1 MKMKNNLFTY
11 ENIFKN
17 KNIIDKIKE
26 KRKSTQDII
35 NVSIKE
41 KENDNC
47 DVNNKDTQG
56 ETSSQKENEENIYMD
71 KNNINNKEVCKND
84 KNIDICQSLLCEDN
98 LEYTNNNVNGFN
110 NISED
115 TFLNFKLRKKKND
128 ISSLFDDNTYD
139 KEITYNEKGEKNEKD
154 DKRFDKSFDKSS
166 FFLSPSV
173 VIEPQEE
180 FSSYINSINNN
191 EMNNNN
197 NNSNNNNNN
206 NNMNNNPSNNNNSS
220 SNNRNNIFYDDI
232 QTFNAIDQT
241 QNKRNENFHINK
253 KESTESYFNN
263 DCKKDFLV
271 DKNYNDEYH
280 KEDINKYM
288 NNNEVEKLIT
298 DKEKQNNEY
307 KKKNGDNYHHGNN
320 INITEHINNDPL
332 IFYSHKTYLHDYNLN
347 DINNEHINNEN
358 ILNDKS
364 HEQEQNESDNNQKDY
379 NKITES
385 ISLNN
390 NMDNNSILWNNKND
404 RKGCEYSEG
413 RNISNENLKD
423 IFNNEQDKEHMKMD
437 IQNNYNNKYIYNDI
451 NIQGVHKNVHVS
463 FCFGNN
469 GTFFYSK
476 NSKIKYQYLINVI
489 EMNMNKK
496 RENHIYNEKKN
507 DQNNINSN
515 SNCNY
520 NKIIDSIDI
529 NHCHNNNM
537 EKFIYCIKN
546 FPGPFSRKSNKVDHK
561 IEEFLKGYININ
573 KSTSVNDNIFED
585 IQKNCLYN
593 YLLNILKKP
602 YLTNFNL
609 KAISIEKKNDTNK
622 NINHKGNNIISYFL
636 DNYQEKN
643 DIKDNLYSSDYF
655 NDDDDDDEDGDS
667 LSNNEMD
674 EFDINEYVK
683 NDSNKIK
690 KYDETRNNNHINM
703 YNHTNNNNNN
713 IIMNNHLYNDNIKY
727 MYQMNNNV
735 DKKKNVLNND
745 EKKCYTDVYE
755 NNKNI
760 NDICINNN
768 TFLFFDFIN
777 KEFIMELYKLENKNE
792 RITHDD
798 IYLLYFHMCIYN
810 SKKATNVCIKK
821 ELYKYF
827 FLVLRKYNKK
837 KYYKML
843 DKYISYIKR
852 SINNELEMK
861 NDMKNIYKIDN
872 YNIYDEICTEA
883 FVFFLCILNKK
894 NMVFK
899 KNILVNYWYV
909 FYTLIFHNFIFQY
922 KENEIQFADYKEDII
937 NFFIYLIHLLYEKK
951 KNAEAQ
957 FLLLL
962 ISNNPFVFAFS
973 PCRQNDDNHLKDI
986 NNIHNA
992 NTRSNKIYSDNI
1004 YGNNN
1009 NNNMNNNN
1017 NNNDNYI
1024 HSNNIHNNNIHN
1036 NNIHNN
1042 NIHSNNIHSNN
1053 ISSNNISSNNIN
1065 SNNIHSNNSPSHNN
1079 NYIHSNN
1086 FYNHSNIEES
1096 NTVGYC
1102 GLLNCHFD
1110 IMCFQVCDIYE
1121 YMCRY
1126 EKDDFFFEQL
1136 IFYKIIYA
1144 YILLEYGILS
1154 QAQRY
1159 VEILYYYIDVIKN
1172 DRKKNSYLLYLYD
1185 TLLEKTKYIFTTTNK
1200 DIISLQRK
1208 SCVPNDD
1215 VIYTYKFIS
1224 KTGVT
1229 TTIPKDNMYEHMM
1242 DRNHSNNIKAY
1253 VNNNNMNDTN
1263 VNYINGYTTI
1273 NTDVSAFNNSPVHD
1287 RNKTVHVQTQEN
1299 INEYFNI
1306 KTNRIG
1312 TDHLEKKN
1320 VYSNIKEEKLNT
1332 SMFNIFKSNYNNQ
1345 SYNENENIQSC
1356 DMLNGDS
1363 RTNINED
1370 SSIVDIQKGSSSV
1383 HQTIN
1388 NNIYHN
1394 NNMYHNNNNNIY
1406 HNNNNNIYHNNNNN
1420 IYHNNNNN
1428 IYHNNNNNIYHNNNN
1443 MYHHNNNKHYA
1454 YEHASSN
1461 VNPSSYYAAEQNETP
1476 YNFKIDNKNNTSGT
1490 NYNFSSV
1497 NSNTHHYLYNDI
1509 NNHISTHEKSTE
1521 GIYHYNVK
1529 NNNYDNNNHNN
1540 NSITSMYSQNFT
1552 NVVEQNNNAKNTFQV
1567 QNEKGTICGP
1577 LNAHINT
1584 PNSLNGNKSVE
1595 GNFTNNI
1602 KKDNNMNVRNN
1613 NMQINNINVQNYNDN
1628 NLSSSQEHQQC
1639 ANENNMDLINMGKSF
1654 ISGFF
1659 SNIKEKIKKT
1669 EYMQEEEQEEE
1680 NIFYYDYEKK
1690 RWREK
1695 GVTSDEEKEREK
1707 QKLEKQMAMKNI
1719 SPPPI
1724 GANYSSER
1732 NKNPLNMTDVRSRYV
1747 DYFN

>member
-1 MKMKNNLFTY
+1 MKSNLFTY

-17 KNIIDKIKE
+17 KNINIIDKIKE
-26 KRKSTQDII
+26 KRKSTQDFN

-47 DVNNKDTQG
+47 HVNNKDIQI
-56 ETSSQKENEENIYMD
+56 ETSNQKENEENIHMN
-71 KNNINNKEVCKND
+71 KNNINNEDICKND
-84 KNIDICQSLLCEDN
+84 KNVDICQSLLGEDN
-98 LEYTNNNVNGFN
+98 LEYTDNNTNGFN

-115 TFLNFKLRKKKND
+115 NFHNFKLKKKKND
-128 ISSLFDDNTYD
+128 ISSLFDDNIYD
-139 KEITYNEKGEKNEKD
+139 KDIAYNEKNDKNEMVEKDEMVEKEEKDEKD
-154 DKRFDKSFDKSS
+154 DKRFDKPFDKHS

-191 EMNNNN
+191 KMSN
-197 NNSNNNNNN
+197 NNSNNNDDDINNTC
-206 NNMNNNPSNNNNSS
+206 
-220 SNNRNNIFYDDI
+220 SNNRNHIFCDEV
-232 QTFNAIDQT
+232 QNFNVIDQRE
-241 QNKRNENFHINK
+241 NKSNENFHINK
-253 KESTESYFNN
+253 KENVENHFNN
-263 DCKKDFLV
+263 DYKKDFLV
-271 DKNYNDEYH
+271 DQNYNDEYH
-280 KEDINKYM
+280 NEDINKYM
-288 NNNEVEKLIT
+288 NNNEEEKLII
-298 DKEKQNNEY
+298 DKEKQND
-307 KKKNGDNYHHGNN
+307 GDSYHHGNN
-320 INITEHINNDPL
+320 IKICEQLNKDPL
-332 IFYSHKTYLHDYNLN
+332 IIYSHKTYLHDYNLN
-347 DINNEHINNEN
+347 DTSSEHINIEN
-358 ILNDKS
+358 LLNDKS
-364 HEQEQNESDNNQKDY
+364 EEQEQNKSDNNQKDY
-379 NKITES
+379 DKITER

-390 NMDNNSILWNNKND
+390 NMDNNFFLCNNKNE
-404 RKGCEYSEG
+404 RKDCEYNEKEKEQMKLNNHNFH
-413 RNISNENLKD
+413 NI
-423 IFNNEQDKEHMKMD
+423 H
-437 IQNNYNNKYIYNDI
+437 NNKCDYDDMNMYHKGDNLHMNVTTIRDNNNNHDINHKNDDI
-451 NIQGVHKNVHVS
+451 NIQDVNKNMHVS

-476 NSKIKYQYLINVI
+476 NSKIKYQYLINII
-489 EMNMNKK
+489 EINMNKK
-496 RENHIYNEKKN
+496 RKKHINNEKKN
-507 DQNNINSN
+507 DENNININGNTN
-515 SNCNY
+515 SNN
-520 NKIIDSIDI
+520 NSNNNIDSNDI
-529 NHCHNNNM
+529 YQCHNNNM

-546 FPGPFSRKSNKVDHK
+546 FPGPFSRKNNKVDHK

-573 KSTSVNDNIFED
+573 KSRTTNDNIFED

-609 KAISIEKKNDTNK
+609 KEISIEKKNDTNK
-622 NINHKGNNIISYFL
+622 NNNNKGNNIISYFL
-636 DNYQEKN
+636 DNYQDKK

-655 NDDDDDDEDGDS
+655 NDDDDEDADGDS

-674 EFDINEYVK
+674 EFDINEYVQ

-690 KYDETRNNNHINM
+690 KYDETKKNNNHINM
-703 YNHTNNNNNN
+703 FNHTNNNSNN
-713 IIMNNHLYNDNIKY
+713 IIMNNNLYNGNMKY
-727 MYQMNNNV
+727 MFQMNNNV
-735 DKKKNVLNND
+735 DKTEKNVLNKE
-745 EKKCYTDVYE
+745 EKKCYTDIYE

-768 TFLFFDFIN
+768 TYLFFDFIN
-777 KEFIMELYKLENKNE
+777 KEFIMELYKRENKNE

-810 SKKATNVCIKK
+810 SKKATNICIKK

-861 NDMKNIYKIDN
+861 NDMKNIYKIYN

-899 KNILVNYWYV
+899 KDILVNYWYV

-922 KENEIQFADYKEDII
+922 KENEIQFEDYKEDII

-973 PCRQNDDNHLKDI
+973 PCKKNDDNNLEDI
-986 NNIHNA
+986 NNIHSA
-992 NTRSNKIYSDNI
+992 KYCSNKIYSDHI
-1004 YGNNN
+1004 DGNNKN
-1009 NNNMNNNN
+1009 IN
-1017 NNNDNYI
+1017 I
-1024 HSNNIHNNNIHN
+1024 NNI
-1036 NNIHNN
+1036 
-1042 NIHSNNIHSNN
+1042 
-1053 ISSNNISSNNIN
+1053 NNIN
-1065 SNNIHSNNSPSHNN
+1065 SINNINKNNNHNN
-1079 NYIHSNN
+1079 NYHHSNN

-1096 NTVGYC
+1096 NGVGYY
-1102 GLLNCHFD
+1102 GLLNSHFD
-1110 IMCFQVCDIYE
+1110 IMCFQVSDIYE

-1185 TLLEKTKYIFTTTNK
+1185 TLLDRTKYIFTTTNK
-1200 DIISLQRK
+1200 DILSLQRK
-1208 SCVPNDD
+1208 SYIPSDEI
-1215 VIYTYKFIS
+1215 IYTYKFIS
-1224 KTGVT
+1224 NSGIT
-1229 TTIPKDNMYEHMM
+1229 TTIPRDNMPDHFMHNNY
-1242 DRNHSNNIKAY
+1242 SNNMKGY
-1253 VNNNNMNDTN
+1253 VNYNNMNDTN

-1273 NTDVSAFNNSPVHD
+1273 NTDVSAFNNSPIHN
-1287 RNKTVHVQTQEN
+1287 RNKTIHLQTQEN
-1299 INEYFNI
+1299 INEYYNV
-1306 KTNRIG
+1306 KTNRTV
-1312 TDHLEKKN
+1312 TDYLGKKN
-1320 VYSNIKEEKLNT
+1320 VYSNIKEEGHQN
-1332 SMFNIFKSNYNNQ
+1332 SMFDGFKNNYNNQ

-1363 RTNINED
+1363 TTNMNVD
-1370 SSIVDIQKGSSSV
+1370 SSNVHVQNGSASV

-1394 NNMYHNNNNNIY
+1394 NNNNNNINMYHNNNNNNMYY
-1406 HNNNNNIYHNNNNN
+1406 H
-1420 IYHNNNNN
+1420 
-1428 IYHNNNNNIYHNNNN
+1428 NN
-1443 MYHHNNNKHYA
+1443 MYHHHNNNKNYA

-1461 VNPSSYYAAEQNETP
+1461 VNPSSYFASEQNEAP
-1476 YNFKIDNKNNTSGT
+1476 YNFTIDNNNNNNNNNIGR
-1490 NYNFSSV
+1490 NYNHSSV
-1497 NSNTHHYLYNDI
+1497 NSNTHHHMYNDI
-1509 NNHISTHEKSTE
+1509 NKHVSTHEKSIE
-1521 GIYHYNVK
+1521 GTYNYNV
-1529 NNNYDNNNHNN
+1529 HNN
-1540 NSITSMYSQNFT
+1540 NNNITSVYSQNFS
-1552 NVVEQNNNAKNTFQV
+1552 NVVEQNNNVKDTFKV
-1567 QNEKGTICGP
+1567 QNENGTMHGP

-1584 PNSLNGNKSVE
+1584 HNSLYGNTKNIEENV
-1595 GNFTNNI
+1595 TNNI
-1602 KKDNNMNVRNN
+1602 KEKDDNMNVRNN
-1613 NMQINNINVQNYNDN
+1613 NMKINNINLQNCSDN
-1628 NLSSSQEHQQC
+1628 NLSSSQEQQQS

-1669 EYMQEEEQEEE
+1669 EYMQEEEEEE

-1719 SPPPI
+1719 SPPPT
-1724 GANYSSER
+1724 GLNYSSER

>member
-1 MKMKNNLFTY
+1 MKNNLFTY

-17 KNIIDKIKE
+17 KNINIIDKIKE
-26 KRKSTQDII
+26 KRKSTQDIN

-56 ETSSQKENEENIYMD
+56 ELSSQKGNEENIHMD

-84 KNIDICQSLLCEDN
+84 KNIDMCQSLLGKDN

-110 NISED
+110 NTSED

-139 KEITYNEKGEKNEKD
+139 MEISYNEKDEKDERNEKD
-154 DKRFDKSFDKSS
+154 EKDERNERNERNEKDEKDERNEKDEKDERNKKNENDEKDKRDDKIFDKNS

-173 VIEPQEE
+173 VMEPQEE

-197 NNSNNNNNN
+197 NN
-206 NNMNNNPSNNNNSS
+206 NSS
-220 SNNRNNIFYDDI
+220 SNYRNNIFYDNVE
-232 QTFNAIDQT
+232 TFNVINET
-241 QNKRNENFHINK
+241 QNEGNENLHIIK
-253 KESTESYFNN
+253 KGKVENYFN
-263 DCKKDFLV
+263 DCKKEFLV
-271 DKNYNDEYH
+271 DKNFNDEYYE
-280 KEDINKYM
+280 EDINNYM
-288 NNNEVEKLIT
+288 SNNKVEKLII
-298 DKEKQNNEY
+298 DKEKENNEY
-307 KKKNGDNYHHGNN
+307 NKINGDNFHHDNN
-320 INITEHINNDPL
+320 INITEHLNNDSL
-332 IFYSHKTYLHDYNLN
+332 IIYSHKTYFHDPNLN
-347 DINNEHINNEN
+347 DTNSQHINNEN
-358 ILNDKS
+358 VILK
-364 HEQEQNESDNNQKDY
+364 EKGEEENESNNNQKDY
-379 NKITES
+379 NKIRES
-385 ISLNN
+385 VSLNN
-390 NMDNNSILWNNKND
+390 NIMDNNSFLWNNKND
-404 RKGCEYSEG
+404 RMSCEYNED
-413 RNISNENLKD
+413 RNICSENLKD
-423 IFNNEQDKEHMKMD
+423 IFNNEQEKEYMKMN
-437 IQNNYNNKYIYNDI
+437 IHNNNNNNNNNKYIYDNINLYHKGDNVHMNVATIKDHNNNVDVISKKDDI
-451 NIQGVHKNVHVS
+451 NIPSVHKNVHVS

-476 NSKIKYQYLINVI
+476 NSKIKYQSLINVI
-489 EMNMNKK
+489 EIHINKK
-496 RENHIYNEKKN
+496 KRKMHIFNEKN
-507 DQNNINSN
+507 NEENNIYMN

-520 NKIIDSIDI
+520 NNYCNRNVDSNDVK
-529 NHCHNNNM
+529 HCYHNNM

-573 KSTSVNDNIFED
+573 KSRSVNDNIFED

-593 YLLNILKKP
+593 FLLNILKKP

-609 KAISIEKKNDTNK
+609 KEISIEKKNDINK
-622 NINHKGNNIISYFL
+622 NMNHKGNNIISYFL
-636 DNYQEKN
+636 DNYQEKK
-643 DIKDNLYSSDYF
+643 DIKDDIYLSDDC
-655 NDDDDDDEDGDS
+655 NEDEDIDIDS

-683 NDSNKIK
+683 NDSNKMK
-690 KYDETRNNNHINM
+690 KYDEPCNNNHINI
-703 YNHTNNNNNN
+703 YNPTNNNSNN
-713 IIMNNHLYNDNIKY
+713 II
-727 MYQMNNNV
+727 MNNNV
-735 DKKKNVLNND
+735 DKKKNVLNKD
-745 EKKCYTDVYE
+745 QKKCYTDVYE
-755 NNKNI
+755 NSKNI

-768 TFLFFDFIN
+768 TYFFFDFIN

-861 NDMKNIYKIDN
+861 NDMKNIYKIYN

-899 KNILVNYWYV
+899 KNILVNYWYA

-962 ISNNPFVFAFS
+962 ISNNPFVFSFS
-973 PCRQNDDNHLKDI
+973 PNTKNDDNYVEDV
-986 NNIHNA
+986 
-992 NTRSNKIYSDNI
+992 NKIHSANIGSNQMYSDNI
-1004 YGNNN
+1004 YGNN
-1009 NNNMNNNN
+1009 
-1017 NNNDNYI
+1017 I
-1024 HSNNIHNNNIHN
+1024 HSNNNMRGNNIYCNNNHPS
-1036 NNIHNN
+1036 
-1042 NIHSNNIHSNN
+1042 HSNNYIRS
-1053 ISSNNISSNNIN
+1053 
-1065 SNNIHSNNSPSHNN
+1065 N
-1079 NYIHSNN
+1079 NYIHGNNYIRSNDL
-1086 FYNHSNIEES
+1086 YNRSNIEES
-1096 NTVGYC
+1096 NAVGYC
-1102 GLLNCHFD
+1102 GLLNSHFD

-1185 TLLEKTKYIFTTTNK
+1185 TLLEKTKYIFTTTTNK
-1200 DIISLQRK
+1200 DMLSLQRK
-1208 SCVPNDD
+1208 SCMSNDE

-1224 KTGVT
+1224 NSGIT

-1242 DRNHSNNIKAY
+1242 DKNHSNNIKGY
-1253 VNNNNMNDTN
+1253 VNYNNMNDTN
-1263 VNYINGYTTI
+1263 VNYINEYTTTNTNI
-1273 NTDVSAFNNSPVHD
+1273 NVFNNSPIHN
-1287 RNKTVHVQTQEN
+1287 RNKTIHVQTQEN

-1306 KTNRIG
+1306 KTNRTV
-1312 TDHLEKKN
+1312 TDHLGKNN
-1320 VYSNIKEEKLNT
+1320 VYSNIKEEKLNST
-1332 SMFNIFKSNYNNQ
+1332 MFDILKSNNNNS

-1356 DMLNGDS
+1356 DMLNGDNH
-1363 RTNINED
+1363 TNRNED
-1370 SSIVDIQKGSSSV
+1370 SSIIHIQNGLSV
-1383 HQTIN
+1383 HQAIN
-1388 NNIYHN
+1388 
-1394 NNMYHNNNNNIY
+1394 NNNNNIY
-1406 HNNNNNIYHNNNNN
+1406 HNNNNIYP
-1420 IYHNNNNN
+1420 
-1428 IYHNNNNNIYHNNNN
+1428 NNNN
-1443 MYHHNNNKHYA
+1443 MYHSNNNNNMYYNNNKYYT

-1461 VNPSSYYAAEQNETP
+1461 VNPSSYFAAEQNEAP
-1476 YNFKIDNKNNTSGT
+1476 YNFTINNKNNNIGT
-1490 NYNFSSV
+1490 NYNFPSV
-1497 NSNTHHYLYNDI
+1497 NNNTHGHMYNDI
-1509 NNHISTHEKSTE
+1509 NNHVNTYEKSTE
-1521 GIYHYNVK
+1521 GTYRYNVP
-1529 NNNYDNNNHNN
+1529 NNDNNNNN
-1540 NSITSMYSQNFT
+1540 ITFVYSQNFT
-1552 NVVEQNNNAKNTFQV
+1552 NVVEQNNNAKDTVQV
-1567 QNEKGTICGP
+1567 QNEKGTMCGP
-1577 LNAHINT
+1577 LNVHINT
-1584 PNSLNGNKSVE
+1584 HNSLYDNKNVE

-1602 KKDNNMNVRNN
+1602 KKDNNMNVKNN
-1613 NMQINNINVQNYNDN
+1613 NIHINNVNVQNSSDN
-1628 NLSSSQEHQQC
+1628 NLSSSQDQQQC

-1669 EYMQEEEQEEE
+1669 EYMQEEEEEEE

-1719 SPPPI
+1719 SPPPTGI
-1724 GANYSSER
+1724 NYSSER